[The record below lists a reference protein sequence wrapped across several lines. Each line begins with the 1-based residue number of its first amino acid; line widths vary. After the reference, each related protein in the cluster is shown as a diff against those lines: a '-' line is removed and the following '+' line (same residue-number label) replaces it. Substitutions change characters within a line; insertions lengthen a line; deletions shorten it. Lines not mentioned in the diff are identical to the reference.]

1 MSGGLFLTLGGPSGN
16 VVFSALEIPQ
26 EFGPLGGK
34 QVVVR
39 HEFPGG
45 LITQD
50 DLGAFPLPL
59 TWSGI
64 LTGAGAMARAQQ
76 IDRMR
81 AQGADVTLA
90 YGPFAWLGKITMF
103 EPKAKHQ
110 WLIPYQIAFDP
121 AQDLSGV
128 GVIPG
133 IGQSAEQA
141 LATQDME
148 FDDVVSGDD
157 GLSLPASLSTPAA
170 GLDSAVQQ
178 GLLNGNGTV
187 AGIQSSD
194 SAAITAAIASVEAAA
209 APLIAGQDATQAS
222 PALDLVA
229 RAAAMGVVIAS
240 PTAPVRY
247 LLLINPNLFQLA
259 AQYLGDAGLWQSIA
273 NASGLSDPQPIGEF
287 TITIPAT

>member
-1 MSGGLFLTLGGPSGN
+1 MAGLFLTLGGPSGN
-16 VVFSALEIPQ
+16 VVFSSLEIPQ

-59 TWSGI
+59 AWSGI
-64 LTGAGAMARAQQ
+64 LTGTGAMARAQQ

-110 WLIPYQIAFDP
+110 WLIPYHIAFDP

-133 IGQSAEQA
+133 AGQSAEQA
-141 LATQDME
+141 LATQGME
-148 FDDVVSGDD
+148 LDDVVAGDD
-157 GLSLPASLSTPAA
+157 GLALPDTLATPAA

-187 AGIQSSD
+187 AGIQPAD
-194 SAAITAAIASVEAAA
+194 SAAISVAIAAVQAAA
-209 APLIAGQDATQAS
+209 APLIAGVDATQAS
-222 PALDLVA
+222 PAADLAA
-229 RAAAMGVVIAS
+229 RAAAMGVIVAS
-240 PTAPVRY
+240 PRAPARY
-247 LLLINPNLFQLA
+247 LLLINPNLFSLA
-259 AQYLGDAGLWQSIA
+259 AQYLGDAGLWGDIA
-273 NASGLSDPQPIGEF
+273 AASALSDPQPVGQF
-287 TITIPAT
+287 TITIPAI